1 MPNRAV
7 RTAPAEPKDPKL
19 TTRPTASWHTF
30 NDQIDP
36 HAIISVLPI
45 HRSQHIAVLGG
56 GIDGLTIPIAKYVYD
71 GNVIALE
78 SDADVLQTLTAEIER
93 VHLTNITPTLV
104 EDGDLANVKLDA
116 DGIVL
121 IDALH
126 NTTSPARMFASVAK
140 LLPGGGWMLVADWLS
155 TDARGDNGPAK
166 SRRVEPARVDR
177 WAGEHSMAPIT
188 RRTLGVQRYVHV
200 YRKRREQISQPFN

>member
-1 MPNRAV
+1 M
-7 RTAPAEPKDPKL
+7 

-36 HAIISVLPI
+36 HAIISLLPI
-45 HRSQHIAVLGG
+45 HRSQHVAVLGG

-78 SDADVLQTLTAEIER
+78 YDKNDLDVLTAEVER
-93 VHLTNITPTLV
+93 VHLTNVTPTLV
-104 EDGDLANVKLDA
+104 EGDDLAATEVDA
-116 DGIVL
+116 DGIVV

-126 NTTSPARMFASVAK
+126 NTTSPARLFSSVAD
-140 LLPGGGWMLVADWLS
+140 LLPGGGWMLIADWFS
-155 TDARGDNGPAK
+155 TDARGDTGPAK
-166 SRRVEPARVDR
+166 SKRVDPARVDR
-177 WAGEHSMAPIT
+177 WASENDMTPIT

-200 YRKRREQISQPFN
+200 YRKRRASAN

>member
-1 MPNRAV
+1 M
-7 RTAPAEPKDPKL
+7 

-36 HAIISVLPI
+36 HAIISLLPI
-45 HRSQHIAVLGG
+45 HRSQHVAVLGG

-78 SDADVLQTLTAEIER
+78 YEKNDLDVLTAEVER
-93 VHLTNITPTLV
+93 VHLTNVTPTLV
-104 EDGDLANVKLDA
+104 EGDDLAATEVDA
-116 DGIVL
+116 DGIVV

-126 NTTSPARMFASVAK
+126 NTTSPARLFSAVAD
-140 LLPGGGWMLVADWLS
+140 LLPGGGWMLIADWFS
-155 TDARGDNGPAK
+155 TDARGDTGPAK
-166 SRRVEPARVDR
+166 SKRVDPARVDR
-177 WAGEHSMAPIT
+177 WASENDMTPIT

-200 YRKRREQISQPFN
+200 YRKRRASAN

>member
-1 MPNRAV
+1 M
-7 RTAPAEPKDPKL
+7 

-36 HAIISVLPI
+36 HAIISLLPI
-45 HRSQHIAVLGG
+45 HRSQHVAVLGG

-78 SDADVLQTLTAEIER
+78 NDKSALDELAAEVER
-93 VHLTNITPTLV
+93 VHLTNVTPTLID
-104 EDGDLANVKLDA
+104 ENDIEATGLDT
-116 DGIVL
+116 DGIVV

-126 NTTSPARMFASVAK
+126 NTTSPARLFSSVAK
-140 LLPGGGWMLVADWLS
+140 LLPGGGWMLIADWFS

-166 SRRVEPARVDR
+166 SKRVDPARVER
-177 WAGEHSMAPIT
+177 WATENDMTPIT

-200 YRKRREQISQPFN
+200 YRKRRTTSN